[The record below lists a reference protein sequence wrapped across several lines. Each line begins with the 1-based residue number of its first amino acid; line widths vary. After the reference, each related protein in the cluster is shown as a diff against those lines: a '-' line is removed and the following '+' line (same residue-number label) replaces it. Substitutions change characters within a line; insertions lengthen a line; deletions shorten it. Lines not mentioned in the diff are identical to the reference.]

1 MRPSI
6 LRGVRALSIV
16 AVLAVLGAPSIAADT
31 SATSTSLHGTGA
43 AWLSFDAGPSAEH
56 GTLVFRHEGVQD
68 LYLAWMI
75 IYDANGTQEF
85 AILFHYLLGTIEV
98 STSGTEPVDLPTLD
112 VRPLPGSNFE
122 THIGLGPTDA
132 PRTLVAAFAGGT
144 MWTATI
150 TGVADAA
157 APAYSL
163 GPADLTTTREFNG
176 GTHFTAKGT
185 IPLALRVDKDR
196 TYEFVMN
203 APFFI
208 GFGRLSAAED
218 FTMGTSLRLEG
229 PGGLTYED
237 GVYALHLA
245 GPEAL
250 PVGEYSAHVEDID
263 IGAGVV
269 FVFTAQ
275 PTLYPIH

>member
-1 MRPSI
+1 MGPSSLRRVRGPSI
-6 LRGVRALSIV
+6 VIV
-16 AVLAVLGAPSIAADT
+16 LLMLGAPLIAADT

-43 AWLSFDAGPSAEH
+43 AWMSFDAGPNAGS

-75 IYDANGTQEF
+75 IYDANGSREF
-85 AILFHYLLGTIEV
+85 AILFHYLLGTVEV
-98 STSGTEPVDLPTLD
+98 SIAGTEPADLPSVD
-112 VRPLPGSNFE
+112 VRPLSGSNFE

-144 MWTATI
+144 TWTATV
-150 TGVADAA
+150 TGVPDAP

-163 GPADLTTTREFNG
+163 GPADLTTTREFSG

-185 IPLALRVDKDR
+185 VPLALRVDKDR
-196 TYEFVMN
+196 TYEFAMN

-218 FTMGTSLRLEG
+218 FTLETSLRLEG

-237 GVYALHLA
+237 GIYALHLA

-250 PVGEYSAHVEDID
+250 PVGNYSAHVEDVD

-275 PTLYPIH
+275 PTLYPIR